1 MLDLDYFKYSL
12 VEKKLIYHKRE
23 HSLLSHNLKDMMKGL
38 SIDENMSNLTSASS
52 EKSASSA
59 TKNEKANLEPQTKR
73 KRNLPGHPG
82 NNSDQLFFFSFYLIV
97 HVP

>member
-1 MLDLDYFKYSL
+1 
-12 VEKKLIYHKRE
+12 
-23 HSLLSHNLKDMMKGL
+23 MMKGL

-59 TKNEKANLEPQTKR
+59 TKNEKASLEPQTKR

-82 NNSDQLFFFSFYLIV
+82 NNSYQLFLFLLLGCACSLVKGIV
-97 HVP
+97 YSSQGV